1 MSKMYISM
9 IFMKEPIPLK
19 LEYWIIIIVYIAMQF
34 FSVVAGGIITFLNE
48 MAGGN
53 PISEIATVSYSLVLS
68 FSLATAIVLLI
79 LRREMQEA
87 MNIRNGS
94 SFGKALIWAVAG
106 VFLALI
112 AQTVAANIERLLGIE
127 MGSEN
132 TQQILRIIESVPAVM
147 FVSSVLGPFLEEIVF
162 RKIIFGSLYKK
173 LNFFLSALISS
184 VIFALAHF
192 ELEHTLLYSA
202 MGFTFAYLYVKTKR
216 IWVPIFAHVA
226 MNTLVVLM
234 QSVYK
239 DEIERMLRDAE
250 KMESFITFL
259 TM

>member
-1 MSKMYISM
+1 MYEM
-9 IFMKEPIPLK
+9 MKEHIPLK
-19 LEYWIIIIVYIAMQF
+19 LEYWIIIIVYIGMQL
-34 FSVVAGGIITFLNE
+34 FSGVAGGLIIFFNE
-48 MAGGN
+48 LAGAD
-53 PISEIATVSYSLVLS
+53 PISEMATVSYSLVFS
-68 FSLATAIVLLI
+68 FLLATVIVLFI

-87 MNIRNGS
+87 INIRNGS
-94 SFGKALIWAVAG
+94 SFGKALIWAIAG
-106 VFLALI
+106 VFIALF
-112 AQTVAANIERLLGIE
+112 AQTIAANIERLLGVE

-173 LNFFLSALISS
+173 LNFFLSAIISS
-184 VIFALAHF
+184 VIFSLAHL
-192 ELEHTLLYSA
+192 ELEHTLLYAA
-202 MGFTFAYLYVKTKR
+202 MGFTFAYLYVKTER

-250 KMESFITFL
+250 KMESFITIL